1 MVHTFNLSNQKAE
14 KRSLSVHGL
23 PGLHVSQMS
32 HTVIVLSS
40 TTQQNNGGQKL
51 KDREMR
57 HRISLKTKTI
67 NFRLFC
73 VV

>member
-1 MVHTFNLSNQKAE
+1 MHTFNPSNQEAE
-14 KRSLSVHGL
+14 KRRSLSVHGL
-23 PGLHVSQMS
+23 PGLHVSQAS
-32 HTVIVLSS
+32 HMVRVLSN

-57 HRISLKTKTI
+57 YRILLKTKTI